1 MLRIYTSGESSV
13 SLFYHLWAPSN
24 RRRLLPKWA
33 RSLTQYGSS
42 MSREQLVVERA
53 RRAFQTGMS
62 KPLKFRVHQ
71 LKNLHRFITER
82 RKDIADA
89 VNKDLN
95 KVKLFET
102 LGLEGEIDVAVERL
116 AEWAAPRPVEKSL
129 LTILD
134 EVYIQPE
141 PLGVVLIIGAW
152 NYPWAVTLQ
161 PLVAAIAAGNA
172 AVVKPSEVSSHS
184 AKVMEELLPLYLDK
198 ELYPVVCGGVSETQ
212 ELLRQ
217 RFDHIFYTGNSTVG
231 KLVMEAAARHLTP
244 VTLELG
250 GKSPCYIDKDV
261 DLRVACRRITWGKFV
276 NCGQT
281 CIAPDYI
288 LCEPSIQDRVVEEIR
303 KCITEFYTDDPKSFE
318 DYGRI
323 INQRHFQ
330 RVMSL
335 LEGSTVAIGGD
346 SDQSQCYIAPTV
358 LKDVTGGSKVM
369 QEEIFGPLLPIVTVS
384 GVDEAI
390 QFINEREKPLAL
402 YVFSPDNKLI
412 RRVIAETSSG
422 ALVANDCLVHFT
434 VSALPFGGV
443 GNSGMGR
450 YHSQHG
456 FDQLSH
462 LRACLIKKLN
472 LEDANAM
479 RYPPHTAKKLGWARF
494 FLLKRVNLR
503 RLRRMALLALFS
515 AMTAFIVQVR

>member
-1 MLRIYTSGESSV
+1 
-13 SLFYHLWAPSN
+13 
-24 RRRLLPKWA
+24 
-33 RSLTQYGSS
+33 

-53 RRAFQTGMS
+53 RRAFQTGKS
-62 KPLKFRVHQ
+62 KPLEYRLHQ
-71 LKNLHRFITER
+71 LKSLLHFISER
-82 RKDIADA
+82 RTDIAQA

-95 KVKLFET
+95 KSKNATELFET
-102 LGLEGEIDVAVERL
+102 LGLEGEIHLAVDKL
-116 AEWAAPRPVEKSL
+116 TQWAAPRPVEKNL
-129 LTILD
+129 LTISD

-161 PLVAAIAAGNA
+161 PLVGAIAAGNA
-172 AVVKPSEVSSHS
+172 AVIKPSEVSSHS
-184 AKVMEELLPLYLDK
+184 AKVMEELLPIYLDK
-198 ELYPVVCGGVSETQ
+198 ELYPVVTGGVSETQ
-212 ELLRQ
+212 ELLKQ

-231 KLVMEAAARHLTP
+231 KLVMQAAAHHLTP

-250 GKSPCYIDKDV
+250 GKSPCFIDKDC
-261 DLRVACRRITWGKFV
+261 DLTVACRRVTWGKFV

-288 LCEPSIQDRVVEEIR
+288 LCEPSIQNRVVEEIR
-303 KCITEFYTDDPKSFE
+303 KNIKEFYTEDPKKFE

-323 INQRHFQ
+323 INQRHFK

-335 LEGSTVAIGGD
+335 MEGSTVAVGGD
-346 SDQSQCYIAPTV
+346 SDQSECYIAPTV
-358 LKDVTGGSKVM
+358 LRDVTGESKVM
-369 QEEIFGPLLPIVTVS
+369 QEEIFGPLLPIITVS

-422 ALVANDCLVHFT
+422 ALLANDCLVHFT
-434 VSALPFGGV
+434 ISALPFGGV

-450 YHSQHG
+450 YHGQHG

-462 LRACLIKKLN
+462 LRSCLIKKLN
-472 LEDANAM
+472 MEGTNDM
-479 RYPPHTAKKLGWARF
+479 RYPPHTAKKLSWARF
-494 FLLKRVNLR
+494 FLLKPVNLG
-503 RLRRMALLALFS
+503 RLRRMALLAMFAVL
-515 AMTAFIVQVR
+515 AAFIVQRFLRSG